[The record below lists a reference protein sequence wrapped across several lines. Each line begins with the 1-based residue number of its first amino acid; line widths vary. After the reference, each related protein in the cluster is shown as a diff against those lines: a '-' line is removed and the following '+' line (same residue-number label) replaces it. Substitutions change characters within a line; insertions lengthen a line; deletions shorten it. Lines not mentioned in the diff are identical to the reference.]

1 MSLRR
6 RHDIWDLVVIGGGIA
21 GLTAAWHA
29 LRRGLATALFEPA
42 PGYGGQVATVNALDD
57 WPATGPVSG
66 VELAAS
72 IANDLNP
79 EVVEA
84 LREPVTAVRPEGRW
98 LRVVSSSHSVR
109 SRRVIA
115 ASGASLRPLGV
126 PGEEALRGKGVSQC
140 AHCDGGFFRGQDV
153 VVVGG
158 GDAALQEAL
167 VLAEHCRLVTIVSRS
182 RLKARAAYVER
193 AAGKTNV
200 AFVWDSEV
208 AAVLGDAGV
217 NGVRLR
223 NVKTGAQ
230 SDLPCSGVFPFIG
243 VTPESAYLPA
253 EVERD
258 ATGRVTTDGAMQSS
272 LPGVYAVGALRAG
285 DGGDLVNAAG
295 EAAEAVGS
303 IARELT
309 A

>member
-1 MSLRR
+1 
-6 RHDIWDLVVIGGGIA
+6 
-21 GLTAAWHA
+21 
-29 LRRGLATALFEPA
+29 
-42 PGYGGQVATVNALDD
+42 VNALDD

-66 VELAAS
+66 VGLAAS
-72 IANDLNP
+72 IAADLNP

-84 LREPVTAVRPEGRW
+84 LHEPVMALRAEGSL
-98 LRVVSSSHSVR
+98 LRVVSASHSLR

-115 ASGASLRPLGV
+115 ASGAALKALGV

-208 AAVLGDAGV
+208 AAVLGDEGV
-217 NGVRLR
+217 DGVRLR
-223 NVKTGAQ
+223 NVKTGEAR
-230 SDLPCSGVFPFIG
+230 DLPCSGVFPFIG
-243 VTPESAYLPA
+243 VTPVSAYLPA
-253 EVERD
+253 VVERD
-258 ATGRVTTDGAMQSS
+258 AAGCVVTDGAMQSS
-272 LPGVYAVGALRAG
+272 LPGVYAVGALRSG
-285 DGGDLVNAAG
+285 YGGDLVCAAG
-295 EAAEAVGS
+295 DAAAAVGH
-303 IARELT
+303 IAREL
-309 A
+309 AG